1 MREIRK
7 SGSEGGAGQNNV
19 PFLPLSLAFASH
31 TLSSHFRMSEAKK
44 IKRGVYDGRV
54 SEVISIEDVA
64 PVDHVRWG
72 TVNDRE
78 GWTVSVCAPRDEQ
91 VALPL
96 LAKALSEYS
105 LDAYEKWVLA
115 GKPIAVDDLSSS
127 PNLFP
132 VDLTPL

>member
-1 MREIRK
+1 
-7 SGSEGGAGQNNV
+7 
-19 PFLPLSLAFASH
+19 
-31 TLSSHFRMSEAKK
+31 MSEAKK

-132 VDLTPL
+132 VDLTPH